1 MVLKLTHL
9 ATSFFPTA
17 PFLPTTLAARI
28 SFRAVNVQETTKYT
42 HSTLIIAGLLDAIRS
57 GSGGRLVVCFSGG
70 LGTMKGLLATFDEA
84 CYDAPFTL
92 IVSFRFGKVD
102 LSLRRIEEV
111 SLAEWKVACE
121 TDGNLIFGLKRTTK
135 SW

>member
-1 MVLKLTHL
+1 
-9 ATSFFPTA
+9 
-17 PFLPTTLAARI
+17 
-28 SFRAVNVQETTKYT
+28 
-42 HSTLIIAGLLDAIRS
+42 
-57 GSGGRLVVCFSGG
+57 
-70 LGTMKGLLATFDEA
+70 MKGLLATFDEA